1 MTDEVAVALLAGPAL
16 RRRMARAL
24 VREGAVLPVPA
35 ATVDELADLCAHRRT
50 HVVVVGW
57 DDCAPDPPAV
67 VRRVAV
73 LLPHTRIVV
82 VVRTPER
89 AVQRAALAAGADGI
103 VLAQQL
109 VLTLGVVVRAVALG
123 QASVPRDLRADLS
136 APVLSF
142 RERQML
148 GFLAAGL
155 SNGEIAA
162 RLCLAEST
170 VKSHISSLF
179 AKLGVHSRAE
189 ATALA
194 TMGAAH
200 PDITEPI
207 ARGAD
212 LRAIKGATA

>member
-1 MTDEVAVALLAGPAL
+1 MTHELAVALLAAPAL
-16 RRRMARAL
+16 RRRMAGAL
-24 VREGAVLPVPA
+24 VREGAVLPVHA
-35 ATVDELADLCAHRRT
+35 ATVDELAALCADRRT
-50 HVVVVGW
+50 HVVVVAW

-73 LLPHTRIVV
+73 LLPQTRIVV
-82 VVRTPER
+82 VVGTPER

-103 VLAQQL
+103 VLARQL

-136 APVLSF
+136 APALSF

-189 ATALA
+189 ATTLA
-194 TMGAAH
+194 TMGPAH
-200 PDITEPI
+200 ADITEPN

-212 LRAIKGATA
+212 LRAVKGGRA